1 MVPARHILIVTRDAW
16 RERAL
21 PVWLSAAGYEVA
33 LVGTFAAAKAQ
44 LKAAPDLIITDV
56 KLGAYNG
63 LHLAVRAHSIGIP
76 VIAMGA
82 DDAVLEREAVAL
94 NARWLGSAPA
104 RETILA
110 AVEAAIASTPPVP
123 DEPRPV
129 ADDDRLPWMIFS
141 TLPSA
146 GEVRTGKRMLLH

>member
-44 LKAAPDLIITDV
+44 LKAVPDLVITDV

-63 LHLAVRAHSIGIP
+63 LHLAVRAHSAGIP

-82 DDAVLEREAVAL
+82 DDSVLEREAAAL
-94 NARWLGSAPA
+94 NARWLGPAPA

-110 AVEAAIASTPPVP
+110 AVEDAIASNPVTPGEARPATE
-123 DEPRPV
+123 DE
-129 ADDDRLPWMIFS
+129 RLPWMMFS
-141 TLPSA
+141 TLPGLSDQ
-146 GEVRTGKRMLLH
+146 RTGKRMLLH

>member
-44 LKAAPDLIITDV
+44 LKAAPDLVITDV

-63 LHLAVRAHSIGIP
+63 LHLAVRAHSVGIP

-82 DDAVLEREAVAL
+82 DDSVLEREAMAL
-94 NARWLGSAPA
+94 NARWLGASPA
-104 RETILA
+104 REAILA
-110 AVEAAIASTPPVP
+110 AVEAAMASTPATPCEVP
-123 DEPRPV
+123 PIAEE
-129 ADDDRLPWMIFS
+129 DRLPWMMFS
-141 TLPSA
+141 TLP
-146 GEVRTGKRMLLH
+146 GTGDTRTGKRMLLH

>member
-44 LKAAPDLIITDV
+44 LKASPDLIITDV

-63 LHLAVRAHSIGIP
+63 LHLAVRAHSVGIP

-82 DDAVLEREAVAL
+82 DDSVLEREAVAL
-94 NARWLGSAPA
+94 NARWLGAAPA
-104 RETILA
+104 REAILA
-110 AVEAAIASTPPVP
+110 AVEDAIAAHPVVIG
-123 DEPRPV
+123 EPRPIV
-129 ADDDRLPWMIFS
+129 EDDRLPWMMFS
-141 TLPSA
+141 TLP
-146 GEVRTGKRMLLH
+146 GTGDIRTGKRMLLH